1 MCVQLV
7 RWWYEVQ
14 LLDLSVITMRTQRQF
29 QQLDTAQS
37 GVLDAEASKQLVALI
52 ALRFVSGCWLC
63 YEDTACST
71 SELTDSS
78 KARGASAEVTI
89 QLLSPSNHHRAVGS
103 AGWHFTR

>member
-37 GVLDAEASKQLVALI
+37 GVLDADASKQLVALI